1 MLTNN
6 NYVIHNSISQNLNTV
21 PGNNTISVNGPEADI
36 LINGASIVKTMHS
49 INERLLLI
57 SPDLEKLEKYAALK
71 NAYDHY
77 KLIEAMCGDNT

>member
-1 MLTNN
+1 
-6 NYVIHNSISQNLNTV
+6 
-21 PGNNTISVNGPEADI
+21 
-36 LINGASIVKTMHS
+36 MHS